1 MRVRGLIEF
10 AIGAVILVLV
20 NDPLWAA
27 DSLSEAPI
35 WAMAGL
41 GLGSGM
47 ALQGSH
53 RFWTKRDIR
62 M

>member
-1 MRVRGLIEF
+1 MRLRGLIEF
-10 AIGAVILVLV
+10 AVGAVILILV

-41 GLGSGM
+41 GLGVGL
-47 ALQGSH
+47 AVLGAH
-53 RFWTKRDIR
+53 RFWTKRGIQ